1 LKKGER
7 IRDFNF
13 LFLRTLNKIQENQRP
28 NDPVILGCYKNA
40 MPSNVKFSIRAS
52 QIEDLNGA
60 MNKGEIM
67 NLDNTFVIMG
77 WGKLVIEIVQPNY

>member
-1 LKKGER
+1 MYAPPKAYHTLLTEFTQIRLKKGER

-28 NDPVILGCYKNA
+28 NDPFILGCYKNA

-52 QIEDLNGA
+52 QIE
-60 MNKGEIM
+60 
-67 NLDNTFVIMG
+67 T
-77 WGKLVIEIVQPNY
+77 